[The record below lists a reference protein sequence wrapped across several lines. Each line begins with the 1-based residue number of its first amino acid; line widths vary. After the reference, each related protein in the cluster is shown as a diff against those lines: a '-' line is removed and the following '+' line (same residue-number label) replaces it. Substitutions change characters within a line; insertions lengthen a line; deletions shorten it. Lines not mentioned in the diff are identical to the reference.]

1 MKKTKKAKVAK
12 AKKTSLFG
20 GTKSLK
26 KLGKGTS
33 RRIGGLST
41 LQKVAGGAA
50 IVALGLSFLG
60 KRKGVFGGAATATP
74 DATGA
79 EQNLTAMDPEGT
91 SEV

>member
-1 MKKTKKAKVAK
+1 MKKNKKAKDT
-12 AKKTSLFG
+12 KKKPLFG

-33 RRIGGLST
+33 QRLGGLST

-50 IVALGLSFLG
+50 IVALGLSFLA
-60 KRKGVFGGAATATP
+60 KRQGVFAGPPTSPTP

-79 EQNLTAMDPEGT
+79 EQNLTALDAEAA
-91 SEV
+91 S